1 MKTDTI
7 EQMIKDCI
15 SQAVAISELGELVV
29 AVAESRG
36 RSPGQAEIDAGCK
49 FICDYIQQVPY
60 MIKIGWTSAANVGLE
75 AEMMGILDA
84 VKSYWYQDNDI
95 IPDHLG
101 VIGLL
106 DDAYCSLTSLQSVS
120 DHYRLQTGKYLFP
133 TDLTSA
139 NTLIRDFLGDP
150 YGPELDQFVTV
161 TLRDAGIMEA
171 VQAMASKEK
180 QLDFSK
186 QGTIW
191 NHGSVDSMDTTPL
204 EGLGLGL
211 GETD

>member
-1 MKTDTI
+1 MKTETI
-7 EQMIKDCI
+7 EQMISDCFEE
-15 SQAVAISELGELVV
+15 AVAITELGELVS
-29 AVAESRG
+29 AIAESRG
-36 RSPGQAEIDAGCK
+36 NSPDEASVNAGCT

-60 MIKIGWTSAANVGLE
+60 MIKIGWTSAINVGLDTE
-75 AEMMGILDA
+75 IKGILDA
-84 VKSYWYQDNDI
+84 VTSYWYQDNDI

-133 TDLTSA
+133 MDLTSA
-139 NTLIRDFLGDP
+139 NKMIREFLGDP
-150 YGPELDQFVTV
+150 YGPELDQFVAN
-161 TLRDAGIMEA
+161 TLHDAGIMDA

-191 NHGSVDSMDTTPL
+191 NHGTVESMDTAAL
-204 EGLGLGL
+204 RHLGLGK
-211 GETD
+211 EE

>member
-7 EQMIKDCI
+7 EQMISECFGE
-15 SQAVAISELGELVV
+15 AVAISDLAELVS
-29 AVAESRG
+29 AVAESHG
-36 RSPGQAEIDAGCK
+36 SSPDQVTTNAGCK

-60 MIKIGWTSAANVGLE
+60 MIKIGWTSAVNVGLE
-75 AEMMGILDA
+75 AEIKGILDA
-84 VKSYWYQDNDI
+84 VTSYWYQDNDI

-106 DDAYCSLTSLQSVS
+106 DDAYCSLTSLQAVS
-120 DHYRLQTGKYLFP
+120 DHYRLQTGKFLFP

-139 NTLIRDFLGDP
+139 NRIIREFLGEP
-150 YGPELDQFVTV
+150 YGPELDQFVSK
-161 TLRDAGIMEA
+161 TLHDAGIMEA

-180 QLDFSK
+180 QLEFRN

-191 NHGSVDSMDTTPL
+191 NHGSVDSIDTAAML
-204 EGLGLGL
+204 DLGL
-211 GETD
+211 GEQD

>member
-1 MKTDTI
+1 MNTDTI
-7 EQMIKDCI
+7 ERMISECYGEP
-15 SQAVAISELGELVV
+15 VAITDLAELVV
-29 AVAESRG
+29 AVAESHG
-36 RSPGQAEIDAGCK
+36 RSPDKASIDAGCT

-60 MIKIGWTSAANVGLE
+60 MIKIGWTSAVNVGLE
-75 AEMMGILDA
+75 VEIREILDA
-84 VKSYWYQDNDI
+84 VTSYWYLDDDI

-106 DDAYCSLTSLQSVS
+106 DDAYCSLTSLQAVS

-139 NTLIRDFLGDP
+139 NRMVREFLGEP
-150 YGPELDQFVTV
+150 YGPDLDQFVTK
-161 TLRDAGIMEA
+161 TLQDAGIMAA
-171 VQAMASKEK
+171 VQAMASREK

-191 NHGSVDSMDTTPL
+191 NHGSVDSMDSSAMRD
-204 EGLGLGL
+204 LGLGAA
-211 GETD
+211 D

>member
-1 MKTDTI
+1 MKTETI
-7 EQMIKDCI
+7 EQMISDCFGE
-15 SQAVAISELGELVV
+15 AVAISELAELVS
-29 AVAESRG
+29 AIAESRG
-36 RSPGQAEIDAGCK
+36 KAPDGTTVKAGCK
-49 FICDYIQQVPY
+49 FICDYIEQVPY
-60 MIKIGWTSAANVGLE
+60 MIKIGWTSAVNVGLE
-75 AEMMGILDA
+75 TEIRGILDA
-84 VKSYWYQDNDI
+84 VTSYWYKDNDI

-106 DDAYCSLTSLQSVS
+106 DDAYCSLTSLQAVS

-139 NTLIRDFLGDP
+139 NKLIREFLGDP
-150 YGPELDQFVTV
+150 YGPELDQFVNL
-161 TLRDAGIMEA
+161 TLHDAGIMDA

-204 EGLGLGL
+204 EGLGLSGA
-211 GETD
+211 D

>member
-7 EQMIKDCI
+7 EQMISDCCGE
-15 SQAVAISELGELVV
+15 AVAIADLAELVG
-29 AVAESRG
+29 AVAESHG
-36 RSPGQAEIDAGCK
+36 SSPDKAAIDAGCI
-49 FICDYIQQVPY
+49 FVCDYIQQVPY
-60 MIKIGWTSAANVGLE
+60 MIKIGWTSAVNVGLE
-75 AEMMGILDA
+75 TEIKGILDA
-84 VKSYWYQDNDI
+84 VTSYWYQDNDI

-101 VIGLL
+101 IIGLL
-106 DDAYCSLTSLQSVS
+106 DDAYCSLTSLQAVS

-139 NTLIRDFLGDP
+139 NRIIREFLGDP
-150 YGPELDQFVTV
+150 YGPELDQFVAK
-161 TLRDAGIMEA
+161 TLHDAGIMDA

-191 NHGSVDSMDTTPL
+191 NHGSVDSMETAAL
-204 EGLGLGL
+204 LNLGL
-211 GETD
+211 GEQD